1 MPCSKLTRWL
11 WVYEL
16 VSIAVSAAIGAMLY
30 FSGRASSV
38 ESITFIR
45 SHGVLDAVLHIW
57 LNNVSSFFLAA
68 TLIVLHPV
76 AGVFAVAYTSVF
88 LGELLASWLAGYCG
102 TAHMVYGLVE
112 TQAYI
117 LLWVLA
123 ARTYYV
129 QYGCGSLLCRWEA
142 TVRETKRLLVYA
154 LLVFLV
160 LGVIEVYEVRILG

>member
-16 VSIAVSAAIGAMLY
+16 VSIAVSAAIGAALY
-30 FSGRASSV
+30 FSGKASPV

-45 SHGVLDAVLHIW
+45 SHGALDAVLHIW
-57 LNNVSSFFLAA
+57 LSNVSSFLLAA
-68 TLIVLHPV
+68 ALIVLHPV
-76 AGVFAVAYTSVF
+76 AGVFAAAYASVF

-129 QYGCGSLLCRWEA
+129 QQGCGSLLCRWEA
-142 TVRETKRLLVYA
+142 TVRETTRLLVYA

-160 LGVIEVYEVRILG
+160 LAVIEAYEVRILG